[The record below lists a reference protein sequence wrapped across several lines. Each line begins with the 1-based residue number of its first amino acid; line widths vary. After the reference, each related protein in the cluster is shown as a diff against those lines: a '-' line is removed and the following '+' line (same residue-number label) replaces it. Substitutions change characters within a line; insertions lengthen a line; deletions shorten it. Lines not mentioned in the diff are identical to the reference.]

1 MVITTFG
8 IIIFHI
14 VEWCKYILKKSYQVG
29 GFTRNNLEVGA
40 FEYKSRWYVTS
51 RSILQKCF

>member
-8 IIIFHI
+8 IITFHI

-29 GFTRNNLEVGA
+29 GFARNNLEVGN
-40 FEYKSRWYVTS
+40 FEYKSRFYVTS
-51 RSILQKCF
+51 KSILQKRF